1 MSDHRPPEI
10 PGTDRTLVVSGLVI
24 VLAVLG
30 CFVYL
35 TVSGHGDSTTALLSF
50 VTPVV
55 AALLIARQVSTEARR
70 QDVVIEKIAEQTN
83 GVLDGRIR
91 RGVAA
96 ELESHGH
103 SRTPEQP

>member
-1 MSDHRPPEI
+1 MTPSTNPTH
-10 PGTDRTLVVSGLVI
+10 PGDRTLVWAGLVI

-35 TVSGHGDSTTALLSF
+35 TVSGHGDSTTEMLSF

-91 RGVAA
+91 AGVAA
-96 ELESHGH
+96 ELEAHGV
-103 SRTPEQP
+103 TLGPDQP